1 MVSLNIDE
9 MSEVCDR
16 VVKFI
21 SDQREESDKLSVKQI
36 CEDLIDLV
44 EEVKGDVVDYGEQ
57 K

>member
-9 MSEVCDR
+9 MSEVCER
-16 VVKFI
+16 IVKFI

-44 EEVKGDVVDYGEQ
+44 EEVKSDVVDYGEQ
-57 K
+57 Q

>member
-16 VVKFI
+16 IVKFI